1 MAFRNIIIENP
12 ARISVK
18 NEQLVISTGSD
29 HSLSPEDI
37 SSILIESRQST
48 ITTAALSLL
57 GLRGCAVFICD
68 EKHMPCAVLNS
79 YCQHSRQLSILESQL
94 NSGEVLKKRMW
105 QRVVTAKINNQSEC
119 LRICG
124 KTDEAKGL
132 SAMADTVRSG
142 DTGNVEAAAAAR
154 YFPALFGRGFTRSLV
169 TGINSAL
176 NYGYAILRGCMAR
189 YLAVYGFLPAYGLHH
204 KSELNSFNLAD
215 DMMEPF
221 RPVIDLMVFS
231 MIDEADDLTPD
242 KKRLLFNCL
251 NLDVRSGGQRHS
263 VAYAMERT
271 VHSLQRSFT
280 TGEAKLILPE
290 LLELKQHSYE

>member
-57 GLRGCAVFICD
+57 GQRGCAVFICD

-105 QRVVTAKINNQSEC
+105 QRVVTAKINNQSE
-119 LRICG
+119 
-124 KTDEAKGL
+124 
-132 SAMADTVRSG
+132 
-142 DTGNVEAAAAAR
+142 
-154 YFPALFGRGFTRSLV
+154 
-169 TGINSAL
+169 
-176 NYGYAILRGCMAR
+176 
-189 YLAVYGFLPAYGLHH
+189 
-204 KSELNSFNLAD
+204 
-215 DMMEPF
+215 
-221 RPVIDLMVFS
+221 
-231 MIDEADDLTPD
+231 
-242 KKRLLFNCL
+242 
-251 NLDVRSGGQRHS
+251 
-263 VAYAMERT
+263 
-271 VHSLQRSFT
+271 
-280 TGEAKLILPE
+280 
-290 LLELKQHSYE
+290 

>member
-57 GLRGCAVFICD
+57 G
-68 EKHMPCAVLNS
+68 
-79 YCQHSRQLSILESQL
+79 
-94 NSGEVLKKRMW
+94 